1 MESLIHDG
9 TMMHE
14 HMHMD
19 LSRIKQDPDTC
30 LDCHDQTLKELR
42 QLREAGITRI
52 LDVTNIGMGRDLD
65 LLRRLEAES
74 GVTIVRST
82 GFYKDP
88 FIPAEWQDA
97 TAEEMA
103 ATMVRDIQEGNA
115 AVIGEV
121 GTSRNEWTDNE
132 QKLFD
137 AALLAHQATGAPIYT
152 HTTLGTLA
160 LEQAK
165 FLTEH
170 GADPKK
176 VIIGHVDLA
185 GDLDTIRQVLDTG
198 VTVGFDTVGKTNYL
212 PDETRVKMLR
222 QLEQEGRTDQIVLS
236 MDITRRS
243 QLADVAGPGYRYLM
257 DGFVPMLLAA
267 GMQEETI
274 RQMLETNPDRILG
287 RRQS

>member
-1 MESLIHDG
+1 MNTCIWTCPGS
-9 TMMHE
+9 
-14 HMHMD
+14 
-19 LSRIKQDPDTC
+19 SRIRIHV

-170 GADPKK
+170 GADPKRSS
-176 VIIGHVDLA
+176 LA
-185 GDLDTIRQVLDTG
+185 MWI
-198 VTVGFDTVGKTNYL
+198 L
-212 PDETRVKMLR
+212 PGIWTRS
-222 QLEQEGRTDQIVLS
+222 GRCWI
-236 MDITRRS
+236 
-243 QLADVAGPGYRYLM
+243 PG
-257 DGFVPMLLAA
+257 
-267 GMQEETI
+267 
-274 RQMLETNPDRILG
+274 
-287 RRQS
+287 